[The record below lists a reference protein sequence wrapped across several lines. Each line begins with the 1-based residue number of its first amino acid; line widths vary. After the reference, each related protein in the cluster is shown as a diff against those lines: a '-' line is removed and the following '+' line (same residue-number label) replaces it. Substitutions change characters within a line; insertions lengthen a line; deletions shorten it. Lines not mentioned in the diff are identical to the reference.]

1 MITAHFSP
9 AHRFLALAI
18 ILALSGCGENPAQT
32 GPGGLPPDDARLL
45 EEAARKLD
53 AKALPPPTLEQIAPL
68 QNAPAQTATAKQAEL
83 AKKDEPAKKVEPAR
97 AETRA
102 VTAPPQSGGPQSA
115 PSQSAGPQ

>member
-1 MITAHFSP
+1 MTTAHFSL
-9 AHRFLALAI
+9 AHKFLALAV

-68 QNAPAQTATAKQAEL
+68 QNAPAQTATAKQTGAAKQAEQ
-83 AKKDEPAKKVEPAR
+83 AKKGAPAR

-102 VTAPPQSGGPQSA
+102 VTAPPQSA